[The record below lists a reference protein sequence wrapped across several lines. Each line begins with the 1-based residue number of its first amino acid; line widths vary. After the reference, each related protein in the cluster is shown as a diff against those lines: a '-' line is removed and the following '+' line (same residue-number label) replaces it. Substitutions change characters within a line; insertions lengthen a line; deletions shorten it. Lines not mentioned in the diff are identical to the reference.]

1 MRMISWHLWERV
13 IATLD
18 SVCSDTVQRYNR
30 KWYNAVTTSA
40 RGRRVEKQILALVS
54 RFARLAHELYRIASG
69 GDHEADDEGASLEDC

>member
-1 MRMISWHLWERV
+1 VHDLLASMGTCNSYRGFC
-13 IATLD
+13 
-18 SVCSDTVQRYNR
+18 CSDTVQRYNR

-40 RGRRVEKQILALVS
+40 WRRRVEKQILALVS